1 MQAKRKFLPILLVM
15 IVTVLGMAACSGGG
29 GGQGKTMFNLPSTPI
44 NVDANGSANIYGIGL
59 GQVLTP
65 DSVKQLQALGQK
77 VELRIG
83 YNGIHV
89 YVNGEDQA
97 YLAWDD
103 ESAANLQELLA
114 GVPGVGSAA
123 QALPWLRQIG
133 LGASINLPPASGTSL
148 DIPRWRGET
157 AISPQQPE
165 TATEPLALGVSFDE
179 SGSGSLGAIPGS
191 VIAALSGGA
200 NPLQLDPGTLAQLK
214 SLGINALSVQ
224 TTPAGIELTV
234 NGKKMPGIAY
244 DAAYLERT
252 LNLLPAVVGGALPT
266 DLLQMAAQQL
276 PTLNLALNVDLSGQ
290 PTDFNLSELP
300 VKIGDN
306 GSLEVMGIAIPGV
319 TLPADALQPLRDL
332 GVSQLAVDASTE
344 AINLAVDGKPLPAI
358 RFAPGGLATV
368 AGIAGAQAGVSSD
381 AINALLDTVLKD
393 GLSTVVAVGDAATTE
408 AAPIEANYAP
418 ADLGAMAAPVIKLN
432 VTLKDGQITSVGG
445 LPAEQLA
452 GLGAAL
458 PALPANVM
466 EILGDLGAKTVGIVN
481 TPNNF
486 EISVNGAPVVS
497 IAYDAASLATALD
510 LAKPYLAGTPLEDP
524 AVMQLIKDQILPI
537 APAADLNV
545 QITVE

>member
-15 IVTVLGMAACSGGG
+15 IVTMLGVAACSGGG
-29 GGQGKTMFNLPSTPI
+29 GGQGQTMFNLPSTPI
-44 NVDANGSANIYGIGL
+44 KIDANGSASIYGIGL
-59 GQVLTP
+59 GQLLTP
-65 DSVKQLQALGQK
+65 DQVTQLQALGQK

-89 YVNGEDQA
+89 YINGEDQA

-114 GVPGVGSAA
+114 GVPSVGPVA
-123 QALPWLRQIG
+123 QAVSWLRQVG
-133 LGASINLPPASGTSL
+133 LGVSINLPAVSGAPL

-157 AISPQQPE
+157 SISPQQLE
-165 TATEPLALGVSFDE
+165 ATAEPLALGVSFDE

-191 VIAALSGGA
+191 VIAALAGGA
-200 NPLQLDPGTLAQLK
+200 NPLQLDPAALAQLK
-214 SLGINALSVQ
+214 NFGINSLSVQ

-234 NGKKMPGIAY
+234 NDKKMPGIAY

-252 LNLLPAVVGGALPT
+252 LKLLPAVAGGAVPE
-266 DLLQMAAQQL
+266 DLLQLAAQQL
-276 PTLNLALNVDLSGQ
+276 PALNVALNVDLSGQ
-290 PTDFNLSELP
+290 PADFKLSELP
-300 VKIGDN
+300 IKIGDSGN
-306 GSLEVMGIAIPGV
+306 LEVMGIAIPGV

-368 AGIAGAQAGVSSD
+368 AGIAGAQAGISGD
-381 AINALLDTVLKD
+381 AINALLDSVLKD

-408 AAPIEANYAP
+408 ATPVEASYAP

-432 VTLKDGQITSVGG
+432 ATLKEGQITSVGG
-445 LPAEQLA
+445 LSAEQLA
-452 GLGAAL
+452 GLGVAL

-466 EILGDLGAKTVGIVN
+466 QILGDLDARTVGIVN
-481 TPNNF
+481 QPNNL
-486 EISVNGAPVVS
+486 EISVNGAPLVS

-537 APAADLNV
+537 APAADVNV
-545 QITVE
+545 QIAVE

>member
-15 IVTVLGMAACSGGG
+15 IVTMLGVAACSGGG
-29 GGQGKTMFNLPSTPI
+29 GGQGQTMFNLPSTPI
-44 NVDANGSANIYGIGL
+44 KIDANGSASIYGIGL
-59 GQVLTP
+59 GQLLTP
-65 DSVKQLQALGQK
+65 DQVTQLQALGQK

-89 YVNGEDQA
+89 YINGEDQA

-114 GVPGVGSAA
+114 GVPSVGPVA
-123 QALPWLRQIG
+123 QAVSWLRQVG
-133 LGASINLPPASGTSL
+133 LGVSINLPAVSGAPL

-157 AISPQQPE
+157 SISPQQLE
-165 TATEPLALGVSFDE
+165 ATAEPLALGVSFDE

-191 VIAALSGGA
+191 VIAALAGGA
-200 NPLQLDPGTLAQLK
+200 NPLQLDPAALAQLK
-214 SLGINALSVQ
+214 NFGINSLSVQ

-234 NGKKMPGIAY
+234 NDKKMPGIAY

-252 LNLLPAVVGGALPT
+252 LKLLPAVAGGAVPE

-276 PTLNLALNVDLSGQ
+276 PALNVALNVDLSGQ
-290 PTDFNLSELP
+290 PADFKLSELP
-300 VKIGDN
+300 IKIGDSGN
-306 GSLEVMGIAIPGV
+306 LEVMGIAIPGV

-368 AGIAGAQAGVSSD
+368 AGIAGAQAGISGD
-381 AINALLDTVLKD
+381 AINALLDSVLKD

-408 AAPIEANYAP
+408 ATPVEASYAP

-432 VTLKDGQITSVGG
+432 ATLKEGQITSVGG
-445 LPAEQLA
+445 LSAEQLA
-452 GLGAAL
+452 GLGVAL

-466 EILGDLGAKTVGIVN
+466 QILGDLDARTVGIVN
-481 TPNNF
+481 QPNNL
-486 EISVNGAPVVS
+486 EISVNGAPLVS

-537 APAADLNV
+537 APAADVNV
-545 QITVE
+545 QIAVE

>member
-15 IVTVLGMAACSGGG
+15 IVTMLGVAACSGGG
-29 GGQGKTMFNLPSTPI
+29 GGQGQTMFNLPSTPI
-44 NVDANGSANIYGIGL
+44 KIDANGSASIYGIGL
-59 GQVLTP
+59 GQLLTP
-65 DSVKQLQALGQK
+65 DQVTQLQALGQK

-89 YVNGEDQA
+89 YINGEDQA

-114 GVPGVGSAA
+114 GVPSVGPVA
-123 QALPWLRQIG
+123 QAVSWLRQVG
-133 LGASINLPPASGTSL
+133 LGVSINLPAVSGAPL

-157 AISPQQPE
+157 SISPQQLE
-165 TATEPLALGVSFDE
+165 ATAEPLALGVSFDE

-191 VIAALSGGA
+191 VIAALAGGA
-200 NPLQLDPGTLAQLK
+200 NPLQLDPAALAQLK
-214 SLGINALSVQ
+214 SFGINSLSVQ

-234 NGKKMPGIAY
+234 NDKKMPGIAY

-252 LNLLPAVVGGALPT
+252 LKLLPAVAGGAVPE

-276 PTLNLALNVDLSGQ
+276 PSLNVALNVDLSGQ
-290 PTDFNLSELP
+290 PADFKLSELP
-300 VKIGDN
+300 IKIGDSGN
-306 GSLEVMGIAIPGV
+306 LEVMGIAIPGV

-358 RFAPGGLATV
+358 RFAPGGLVTV
-368 AGIAGAQAGVSSD
+368 AGIAGAQAGISGD
-381 AINALLDTVLKD
+381 AINALLDSVLKD

-408 AAPIEANYAP
+408 ATPVEASYAP

-432 VTLKDGQITSVGG
+432 ATLKEGQITSVGG
-445 LPAEQLA
+445 LSAEQLA
-452 GLGAAL
+452 GLGVAL

-466 EILGDLGAKTVGIVN
+466 QILGDLDARTVGIVN
-481 TPNNF
+481 QPNNL
-486 EISVNGAPVVS
+486 EISVNGAPLVS

-537 APAADLNV
+537 APAADVNV
-545 QITVE
+545 QIAVE

>member
-15 IVTVLGMAACSGGG
+15 IVTMLGVAACSGGG
-29 GGQGKTMFNLPSTPI
+29 GGQGQTMFNLPSTPI
-44 NVDANGSANIYGIGL
+44 KIDANGSASIYGIGL
-59 GQVLTP
+59 GQLLTP
-65 DSVKQLQALGQK
+65 DQVTQLQALGQK

-89 YVNGEDQA
+89 YINGEDQA

-114 GVPGVGSAA
+114 GVPSVGPVA
-123 QALPWLRQIG
+123 QAVSWLRQVG
-133 LGASINLPPASGTSL
+133 LGVSINLPAVSGAPL

-157 AISPQQPE
+157 SISPQQLE
-165 TATEPLALGVSFDE
+165 ATAEPLALGVSFDE

-191 VIAALSGGA
+191 VIAALAGGA
-200 NPLQLDPGTLAQLK
+200 NPLQLDPAALAQLK
-214 SLGINALSVQ
+214 NFGINSLSVQ

-234 NGKKMPGIAY
+234 NDKKMPGIAY

-252 LNLLPAVVGGALPT
+252 LKLLPAVAGGAVPE

-276 PTLNLALNVDLSGQ
+276 PALNVALNVDLSGQ
-290 PTDFNLSELP
+290 PADFKLSELP
-300 VKIGDN
+300 IKIGDSGN
-306 GSLEVMGIAIPGV
+306 LEVMGIAIPGV

-368 AGIAGAQAGVSSD
+368 AGIAGAQAGISGD
-381 AINALLDTVLKD
+381 AINALLDSVLKD

-408 AAPIEANYAP
+408 ATPVEASYAP

-432 VTLKDGQITSVGG
+432 ATLKEGQITSVGG
-445 LPAEQLA
+445 LSAEQLA
-452 GLGAAL
+452 GLGVVL

-466 EILGDLGAKTVGIVN
+466 QILGDLDARTVGIVN
-481 TPNNF
+481 QPNNL
-486 EISVNGAPVVS
+486 EISVNGAPLVS

-537 APAADLNV
+537 APAADVNV
-545 QITVE
+545 QIAVE

>member
-1 MQAKRKFLPILLVM
+1 MQAKRKFLPILLVI

-44 NVDANGSANIYGIGL
+44 NVDANGSASIYGIGL

-65 DSVKQLQALGQK
+65 DLVKQLQALGQK

-123 QALPWLRQIG
+123 QALSWLRQIG
-133 LGASINLPPASGTSL
+133 LGASINLPPASGTPL

-165 TATEPLALGVSFDE
+165 TTTELLALGVSFDE

-200 NPLQLDPGTLAQLK
+200 NPLRLDPGTLAQLK

-368 AGIAGAQAGVSSD
+368 AGIAGAQAGISGD

-445 LPAEQLA
+445 LSAEQLA
-452 GLGAAL
+452 GLGVAL

-481 TPNNF
+481 MPNNF
-486 EISVNGAPVVS
+486 EISVNGAAVVS

-510 LAKPYLAGTPLEDP
+510 LAKPYLAGTLLEDP